1 MAKLNKLLTDW
12 TTTRAGYITNLNS
25 RLTSTR
31 ASRLDNIGTAGDTGG
46 SATAGTIMAKLN
58 ALLGSG
64 GSGTKIKSIQH
75 GYVEKASRSSTAAP
89 NDEFDA
95 NKNRKIKISTVNINK
110 SVLLSFNEITTVY
123 NLKSAFPLNRVPIL
137 YNTYL
142 LQPYYALQSGYC
154 HYSGFSY
161 YIIEFY

>member
-1 MAKLNKLLTDW
+1 M
-12 TTTRAGYITNLNS
+12 
-25 RLTSTR
+25 
-31 ASRLDNIGTAGDTGG
+31 
-46 SATAGTIMAKLN
+46 
-58 ALLGSG
+58 
-64 GSGTKIKSIQH
+64 Q
-75 GYVEKASRSSTAAP
+75 EQASRSSTAAP